1 MSAEPVFDLR
11 SDTVTR
17 PGRAMREAMAS
28 AAVGD
33 DVYGEDPTVIEL
45 ERRVAELLGKDSAL
59 FVPSGTMSN
68 QIALLVH
75 TRPGDEVV
83 IGEGAHIAFY
93 ESGAGA
99 ALAGVQ
105 FAEAGAGG
113 LFDAEELSAVVK
125 PQADYHPR
133 TSLVCLENTHNRA
146 GGRIFPQATLES
158 VVERARQ
165 HGLSAHLDG
174 ARLWHASI
182 ATGVS
187 EAELARPFDT
197 VSVCFSKGLGAPVGS
212 ALAGAQGA
220 LRAARRYRKMLG
232 GGMRQAGILAAGALF
247 ALEHQRQR
255 LSLDHDAARL
265 LARLLAALPGVR
277 VVPPETNIV
286 SLALDGLD
294 AQAVVL
300 EARGRGLLL
309 NATGPRSLRLVT
321 HLDLSLT
328 DVERAAE
335 RLCAAIALLRRASG
349 EPT

>member
-1 MSAEPVFDLR
+1 MSTEAVFDLR

-45 ERRVAELLGKDSAL
+45 ERRTAELLGKERAL

-105 FAEAGAGG
+105 FAQAGAGG
-113 LFDAEELSAVVK
+113 LFDADELRSVIK
-125 PQADYHPR
+125 PQADFHPR

-146 GGRIFPQATLES
+146 GGRIFPQAAAEA
-158 VVERARQ
+158 VVKRARE
-165 HGLSAHLDG
+165 HGLLAHLDG
-174 ARLWHASI
+174 ARLWHAALASGI
-182 ATGVS
+182 S

-212 ALAGAQGA
+212 ALVGSHDAVG
-220 LRAARRYRKMLG
+220 RARRYRKMLG

-255 LSLDHDAARL
+255 LSLDHDSARL
-265 LARLLAALPGVR
+265 LARTLQQLPGVR

-286 SLALDGLD
+286 SIALDGLG
-294 AQAVVL
+294 AERVL
-300 EARGRGLLL
+300 AEARARGVLL
-309 NATGPRSLRLVT
+309 NSTGPRSLRAVT
-321 HLDLSLT
+321 HLDLT
-328 DVERAAE
+328 AADVERAAQ
-335 RLCAAIALLRRASG
+335 RLCDAIVLLRGSA
-349 EPT
+349 T